1 MEPSSLS
8 DIRIYEDHPPK
19 RNYQPD
25 RDEENYKNGWY
36 FYIRNNANVFVREFS
51 C

>member
-8 DIRIYEDHPPK
+8 DIRIHEDHPPK

-25 RDEENYKNGWY
+25 QDEENYKNGWY
-36 FYIRNNANVFVREFS
+36 FLYYVKITIFM
-51 C
+51 

>member
-8 DIRIYEDHPPK
+8 DIRIHKDHPPK

-25 RDEENYKNGWY
+25 QDEENNKNGWY
-36 FYIRNNANVFVREFS
+36 ILYYVIMLMFL
-51 C
+51 